1 MSAGMQRRDLRN
13 PLPSPCPP
21 RCLASAPQVDWV
33 LKPTLRFEG
42 KPGEQWTC
50 FFRDPSG
57 NNLEFKVGGC
67 GRQGVWARSRAATQ
81 PPVATVQA
89 MTKPENLFAK
99 YYVE

>member
-1 MSAGMQRRDLRN
+1 
-13 PLPSPCPP
+13 
-21 RCLASAPQVDWV
+21 V

-57 NNLEFKVGGC
+57 NNLEFKAR
-67 GRQGVWARSRAATQ
+67 GRGRGHCDHCPCSIS
-81 PPVATVQA
+81 PPPPPPPTTTTTTTAPSCQA